1 MGAIPENDPAFLLKE
16 NVRIL
21 LTTLHSLQ
29 KKVVGFSWR
38 KLFPFNLYFRA
49 MDFPAY
55 ARFLEEIENGEH
67 HAEAARLIG
76 GRQEAGRRRAG
87 PIAEPPIEPHSRLV
101 AQADQRIAQD
111 QVRKRDAGPV
121 GAEPQA
127 VPGPVVGEDE
137 VPAIFQAAIGDD
149 KMGRRNRKGVS
160 RRASR
165 RRHVED
171 VGVTADRRRPERRTF
186 ARRAERRT
194 WESKDPNAGPS
205 PPARQYRRGARR
217 S

>member
-1 MGAIPENDPAFLLKE
+1 M
-16 NVRIL
+16 RISDWSSDVCSSDL
-21 LTTLHSLQ
+21 
-29 KKVVGFSWR
+29 
-38 KLFPFNLYFRA
+38 
-49 MDFPAY
+49 
-55 ARFLEEIENGEH
+55 
-67 HAEAARLIG
+67 
-76 GRQEAGRRRAG
+76 
-87 PIAEPPIEPHSRLV
+87 
-101 AQADQRIAQD
+101 
-111 QVRKRDAGPV
+111 KRDAGPV

-186 ARRAERRT
+186 ARRAERRS
-194 WESKDPNAGPS
+194 EE
-205 PPARQYRRGARR
+205 RRVGKECVRTCR
-217 S
+217 SRWSRYTIQKNKHTNKTK